1 MTDETRATAKV
12 LLDKHGPDASMQAL
26 TRAEECGEQEDY
38 AGQSILRRVEKAIIE
53 LERGGR

>member
-26 TRAEECGEQEDY
+26 TRAEECWSCFG
-38 AGQSILRRVEKAIIE
+38 LVES
-53 LERGGR
+53 